1 LSGLSGGKLSGLM
14 SFREQVLGSSR
25 SALDVLATN
34 FVKETNAIHQGG
46 IDAYGNPGT
55 ALFSIEDTTVGA
67 AGTVKVV
74 FKDALRV
81 AAAAQFRV
89 IEAANNTGDVD
100 ASIAYVQP
108 QTNGPA
114 TLTKVL
120 ANNPSDASAIAVRAT
135 VGVPFTGVTTIPNGF
150 QNINLLM
157 GEPDPGQQLQVFTRD
172 GRQLVGAAINS
183 DMQSLML
190 KPENGF
196 ATNATY
202 SNAYLNVTGTE
213 SYKDLSVFYGAKA
226 DVGKQLRWDM
236 AEADPAKHTAL
247 ASANLPAQL
256 ISTSIQSGMT
266 SIASG
271 LFTLNG
277 KSLTALDSSAQQSDV
292 VIASTAGTSTN
303 TSQTATGNYNLYIN
317 GTAVSVGFIQGESV
331 TDRLSKV
338 ANAINGSTN
347 MHGTTA
353 TLGNGALELKA
364 TAASLSVWYDSNIQ
378 GLSAASF
385 GLEKTGAVAQVA
397 KVSIAASISPPTPN
411 LTQTSTYLEFS
422 NASSGYGTL
431 RPSNASSADISN
443 GKLSFFNNQLYIGN
457 GTSAS
462 LLGQI
467 DSNYNGINGNALR
480 INYPAPFVNAD
491 FSANSVGSSTIDGWS
506 TVVRRVKLD
515 GTDSLASFPTPID
528 STTAPGGGREAENLS
543 GAIYSA
549 VLSSSNSTISGSG
562 KSVELSST
570 IDNVIQT
577 PTGQGGVVHGP
588 ALVSNSSVILQAGD
602 TVSFDWKAQ
611 GGNDAY
617 DVYAYL
623 VDINTGTKIELLNQT
638 GTNANT
644 STNWNRET
652 HTLAAAGNYKFVF
665 VSGTWDATGG
675 GLAGAKLY
683 VDNVTTT
690 SAIQPATLDATQ
702 ISDLKSAI
710 TYSYNHSASTVVNGV
725 TVVASTTS
733 TIGTAASASNYA
745 AVMNANG
752 ATALANEIN
761 TRVSLGT
768 LKNVAAS
775 ASGGDVQITSSVAGT
790 AFTIANTTT
799 GTTNVAVT
807 SQQLTANSRGSNEVW
822 GLSGATS
829 ASTGAN
835 AIAGVTTV
843 SARNSIQANDLARW
857 VNAANVDGIKATAKN
872 ELRVPVSQINLNLP
886 LSITQTG
893 IATPATTLI
902 ANGASPLANVNAL
915 VTAINNQSGVT
926 KVMAKLTD
934 DGHLILTNT
943 TGFEGQDISIAATTA
958 TNALGL
964 KPQTYGGQ
972 ITLTRPLIDGKD
984 TPIEFGFGTGTPA
997 DLAKLGFKTGAY
1009 IKGAAN
1015 EDLLVFLTG
1024 AGDAKISASYTG
1036 AAVDAKQ
1043 AMRTNPLEVRFDTT
1057 TRFTILDTK
1066 TGTKVAER
1074 NFDPLQLEPAFV
1086 YEGIQ
1091 ISFSSPPKA
1100 GDIYTIDGN
1109 RDGTGNNENMLQ
1121 MIDLESD
1128 PVMGGGKTFA
1138 ASYIDTVNDM
1148 GNIARQASIAQ
1159 SALQV
1164 VYDQAETARDGVSGV
1179 SLDQEAADLIRY
1191 QQAYQAAAK
1200 ILQISSQLFDSVL
1213 QVR

>member
-1 LSGLSGGKLSGLM
+1 MVGTDFNSAAPEKVSLVLDPYGTPTPLSGLSGGKLSGLM

-100 ASIAYVQP
+100 ASIAYVQA
-108 QTNGPA
+108 QSNGPN

-135 VGVPFTGVTTIPNGF
+135 VGVPFTGMTTIPNGF

-172 GRQLVGAAINS
+172 GRQLVGAAIDS

-226 DVGKQLRWDM
+226 EVGKQLRWDM

-256 ISTSIQSGMT
+256 ISTSIQSDMT

-277 KSLTALDSSAQQSDV
+277 RSLPALDASSWSSVYPIQANN
-292 VIASTAGTSTN
+292 IASWINTAN
-303 TSQTATGNYNLYIN
+303 TTPVLNVQGAGSATTEVADVTFPALTTGQTFTLAGITI
-317 GTAVSVGFIQGESV
+317 TAS
-331 TDRLSKV
+331 
-338 ANAINGSTN
+338 
-347 MHGTTA
+347 
-353 TLGNGALELKA
+353 
-364 TAASLSVWYDSNIQ
+364 
-378 GLSAASF
+378 
-385 GLEKTGAVAQVA
+385 GAVA
-397 KVSIAASISPPTPN
+397 AADLASAFASKAV
-411 LTQTSTYLEFS
+411 
-422 NASSGYGTL
+422 NASVSAGTNFTTSGTLTGYGT
-431 RPSNASSADISN
+431 
-443 GKLSFFNNQLYIGN
+443 
-457 GTSAS
+457 
-462 LLGQI
+462 
-467 DSNYNGINGNALR
+467 
-480 INYPAPFVNAD
+480 
-491 FSANSVGSSTIDGWS
+491 
-506 TVVRRVKLD
+506 
-515 GTDSLASFPTPID
+515 
-528 STTAPGGGREAENLS
+528 
-543 GAIYSA
+543 
-549 VLSSSNSTISGSG
+549 
-562 KSVELSST
+562 
-570 IDNVIQT
+570 
-577 PTGQGGVVHGP
+577 
-588 ALVSNSSVILQAGD
+588 
-602 TVSFDWKAQ
+602 
-611 GGNDAY
+611 
-617 DVYAYL
+617 
-623 VDINTGTKIELLNQT
+623 
-638 GTNANT
+638 
-644 STNWNRET
+644 
-652 HTLAAAGNYKFVF
+652 
-665 VSGTWDATGG
+665 
-675 GLAGAKLY
+675 
-683 VDNVTTT
+683 
-690 SAIQPATLDATQ
+690 
-702 ISDLKSAI
+702 
-710 TYSYNHSASTVVNGV
+710 
-725 TVVASTTS
+725 
-733 TIGTAASASNYA
+733 
-745 AVMNANG
+745 
-752 ATALANEIN
+752 
-761 TRVSLGT
+761 
-768 LKNVAAS
+768 AS
-775 ASGGDVQITSSVAGT
+775 ASGAVVQFTSSNPNTSVADLEATGNNATSVVVAIATQGAAAATTESNVVTFKAFNPNDFITVNGLTFT
-790 AFTIANTTT
+790 AR
-799 GTTNVAVT
+799 V
-807 SQQLTANSRGSNEVW
+807 SMTANEVAAAFSNI
-822 GLSGATS
+822 GSGATS
-829 ASTGAN
+829 AALTLANPIAAGFGKYSGTFNAGFSTGIAPGNGTVTATSITAN
-835 AIAGVTTV
+835 SNVTDITV
-843 SARNSIQANDLARW
+843 NDPKIDNI
-857 VNAANVDGIKATAKN
+857 VATANN
-872 ELRVPVSQINLNLP
+872 EIIVLTSKINLAQP

-893 IATPATTLI
+893 VASPVTTVI
-902 ANGASPLANVNAL
+902 ANGSAPLASLSAL
-915 VTAINNQSGVT
+915 VTAINNQSAIT
-926 KVMAKLTD
+926 KVIARLND
-934 DGHLILTNT
+934 DGNLVLTNAA
-943 TGFEGQDISIAATTA
+943 GFEGQDIAIATTA
-958 TNALGL
+958 LPNALGL
-964 KPQTYGGQ
+964 TPQTYGGQ

-984 TPIEFGFGTGTPA
+984 TPIELGFGTGTPA

-1024 AGDAKISASYTG
+1024 AGDAKISASYSG

-1043 AMRTNPLEVRFDTT
+1043 AMRTNPLEVRFDTA

-1086 YEGIQ
+1086 YQGIQ

-1100 GDIYTIDGN
+1100 GDVYTIDGN
-1109 RDGTGNNENMLQ
+1109 RDGTGNNENMLE